1 MKWVFFVSGTRFDTP
16 ISLCYNRPMK
26 KNIVLTG
33 FMGAGKSVTAK
44 CLAVALGAP
53 EYSTD
58 SLVEQKAGQPISEIF
73 LRQGEGSFR
82 RLESEIVLGLA
93 KKRGAIIDCGGG
105 VVLNPENMKALRKN
119 GIIFYLFATPEIV
132 WERVKNQKHRPLL
145 DVKDPLA
152 EIQRLLSQREPLY
165 RQADHTID
173 TKGLTGQT
181 TCDAVLK
188 ILHE

>member
-1 MKWVFFVSGTRFDTP
+1 MRFDTP
-16 ISLCYNRPMK
+16 IPLCYNRPMK

-44 CLAVALGAP
+44 CLADALKTFL
-53 EYSTD
+53 YSTD
-58 SLVEQKAGQPISEIF
+58 KLVEEKAGHPISEIF
-73 LRQGEGSFR
+73 LQDGEGAFR
-82 RLESEIVLGLA
+82 RMEHEVILDLA
-93 KKRGAIIDCGGG
+93 KKHGAIIDCGGG
-105 VVLNPENMKALRKN
+105 VVLNPENMKALKKN
-119 GIIFYLFATPEIV
+119 GIIFYLSATPELV

-145 DVKDPLA
+145 QVADPLA
-152 EIQRLLSQREPLY
+152 EIRRLLVQREPLY

-181 TCDAVLK
+181 TCDAILK